1 VRFDE
6 LALPEF
12 AHPSIEDKRG
22 SPPGSS
28 PGYSVRSNGI
38 EVPSSPS
45 PVMRGTPPHSSLPR
59 SSPMRGYPPGNGV
72 PVGRTL
78 ATPPSSG
85 PVGNRQRFVR
95 AQTPQNGEV
104 RNREAFVQAQT
115 PQAGL
120 KESSPLATVVVRAD
134 EGEGDERDLN
144 LDGSGAHGVDGEE
157 GSRLES

>member
-72 PVGRTL
+72 PVGRTSGVPAGRMSSKDKSF

-85 PVGNRQRFVR
+85 PVGNR
-95 AQTPQNGEV
+95 
-104 RNREAFVQAQT
+104 
-115 PQAGL
+115 
-120 KESSPLATVVVRAD
+120 
-134 EGEGDERDLN
+134 
-144 LDGSGAHGVDGEE
+144 
-157 GSRLES
+157 